1 MLRFMYGEDRAVADF
16 VATFARSL
24 GGDIMRC
31 KGIGIVDEEGKLIGG
46 IVYFNY
52 DPRAEI
58 IEIGAAV
65 TSRRAINRSIWKRM
79 FEYPFIE
86 CGCQMVVARVRA
98 DDERVLAQLAR
109 LNFNLTLI
117 PRMYGR
123 EADGVIGTLTDD
135 QWLDSNLARRVYRDV
150 KKEAA

>member
-1 MLRFMYGEDRAVADF
+1 MIEFLYGHDKEVAEFVSQFISRGAAPTGRFKAIGVLDGDLR
-16 VATFARSL
+16 
-24 GGDIMRC
+24 
-31 KGIGIVDEEGKLIGG
+31 LIAGC
-46 IVYFNY
+46 VYFNY
-52 DPRAEI
+52 DDEADVMEFALASI
-58 IEIGAAV
+58 D
-65 TSRRAINRSIWKRM
+65 RRWANKTMFKRM

-86 CGCQMVVARVRA
+86 CGCQMLFTRVRA
-98 DDERVLAQLAR
+98 DNEPLLSQMAR

-123 EADGVIGTLTDD
+123 EDDGVIGTLTDD